1 MGRPFFIMIALVS
14 VGVFISMNGCSPF
27 MSIGSY
33 EGDVSHISRAW
44 GGYEPGAYY
53 QIRKPLFLWKITD
66 ETSIRIIAVPA
77 GPMDQEPEG
86 VQLPA
91 DIPTL
96 GHYQQSPHEWGDIL
110 CILPAGTQI
119 QCSRVMKEGVWPEE
133 GRLFY
138 YAIITG
144 GEYQGLEIGINALSQ
159 VYDCGCS
166 PTTFK
171 PDPERLAVLGKMP
184 NEPAGLKIEHE

>member
-1 MGRPFFIMIALVS
+1 
-14 VGVFISMNGCSPF
+14 MNGCSPF

-53 QIRKPLFLWKITD
+53 QIRKPLFLWKTTD
-66 ETSIRIIAVPA
+66 GTSIRIMAVPA
-77 GPMDQEPEG
+77 GPMDQLTEE

-96 GHYQQSPHEWGDIL
+96 VHYQQSPHEWQDIL

-119 QCSRVMKEGVWPEE
+119 RCARVIKEGVWPKE

-138 YAIITG
+138 YAMITDG
-144 GEYQGLEIGINALSQ
+144 QYQGLEIEINALSQ

-166 PTTFK
+166 PITFK
-171 PDPERLAVLGKMP
+171 PDPDLLAVLGKMS
-184 NEPAGLKIEHE
+184 NEPADLKTEHE